1 MTINNIFSKLYPTPQ
16 IILWNSKVKL
26 ELEKEKEKH
35 LAATDLT
42 WGCQTPCKKLIIM
55 ELWKDK
61 QS

>member
-26 ELEKEKEKH
+26 ELETEKGKH

-42 WGCQTPCKKLIIM
+42 
-55 ELWKDK
+55 
-61 QS
+61 